1 MMNKS
6 MNSKNNTALNFGNLI
21 VLGLSHKTAPVET
34 RELFSLPNDQLS
46 AFYERLSEAG
56 VDESVYISTCNRVE
70 IYMTAEDS
78 ESAVDT
84 IKKLMEFYT
93 KLPHEQ
99 FMTSVYSKYG
109 IDAVKHLLS
118 VASSLDSMVIGENEI
133 TGQMKESYRK
143 AVECGTTGAIL
154 NKLFHR
160 AFTTSK
166 RVRSE
171 TEICKNPLSIASIA
185 VEQAKKIFPDIS
197 SRSALLIGAGE
208 MGELILKY
216 LVKEN
221 LQKITLANR
230 TIDNAERICK
240 DLDYKA
246 EIISITRVD
255 QALDN
260 VDIVITSVTAPH
272 HVITAADLKNIMYER
287 GGKPIFLI
295 DIAVPRNIEP
305 SVIEIE
311 NVFLY
316 NVDNLKSIAD
326 DNMRGRMQELGKANS
341 IIDED
346 IEEFVNWYD
355 ELSIAPTI
363 TVIKNKFNDIR
374 ENELYKF
381 KHRKMKH
388 LSEEDFGLVEEL
400 TMQIMNKTLHNPI
413 MNLKKQRSCCDE
425 PELDE
430 TMKKKTKFLED
441 LFTK

>member
-1 MMNKS
+1 MNT
-6 MNSKNNTALNFGNLI
+6 KNNRDLNFGNLI

-34 RELFSLPNDQLS
+34 RELFSLPGTQLA
-46 AFYERLSEAG
+46 AFYERLSDAG
-56 VDESVYISTCNRVE
+56 VEESVYVSTCNRVE

-84 IKKLMEFYT
+84 IKRLMEYYT

-99 FMTSVYSKYG
+99 FMSTVYSRYG
-109 IDAVKHLLS
+109 TEAVKHLLS

-133 TGQMKESYRK
+133 TGQIKESYRK
-143 AVECGTTGAIL
+143 AVECGTTGTVM
-154 NKLFHR
+154 NRLFHR

-166 RVRSE
+166 RVRTE
-171 TEICKNPLSIASIA
+171 TDISKNPLSIASIA
-185 VEQAKKIFPDIS
+185 VEQAKSIFTDIS

-221 LQKITLANR
+221 LHKIVLANR
-230 TIDNAERICK
+230 TVDNAERICR
-240 DLDYKA
+240 DIDYNA
-246 EIISITRVD
+246 EIINLTRVD
-255 QALDN
+255 QALAD

-272 HVITAADLKNIMYER
+272 HVITAADIKNIMFER

-305 SVIEIE
+305 SVTETE
-311 NVFLY
+311 NVYLY
-316 NVDNLKSIAD
+316 NVDNLRDIAD
-326 DNMRGRMQELGKANS
+326 NNMRGRMQELEKANS

-346 IEEFVNWYD
+346 VEEFVNWYD

-363 TVIKNKFNDIR
+363 TLIKNKFNEIR
-374 ENELYKF
+374 ENELGKYRN
-381 KHRKMKH
+381 RKMKH
-388 LSEEDFGLVEEL
+388 LSDDDFKLVEEI
-400 TMQIMNKTLHNPI
+400 TCQIMNKTLHNPI
-413 MNLKKQRSCCDE
+413 MNLKKHRTSCAENESDE
-425 PELDE
+425 SL
-430 TMKKKTKFLED
+430 KKNTKFLED

>member
-1 MMNKS
+1 MNSENKS
-6 MNSKNNTALNFGNLI
+6 ALNFGNLI

-34 RELFSLPNDQLS
+34 RELFSLPQSQLS
-46 AFYERLSEAG
+46 AFYERLCEAG
-56 VDESVYISTCNRVE
+56 VEESVYVSTCNRVE

-78 ESAVDT
+78 ESAVET
-84 IKKLMEFYT
+84 IKRLMEFYT

-99 FMTSVYSKYG
+99 FMSSVYSRYG
-109 IDAVKHLLS
+109 TDAVKHLLS

-143 AVECGTTGAIL
+143 AVDCGTTGIIM

-171 TEICKNPLSIASIA
+171 TEISKNPLSIASIA
-185 VEQAKKIFPDIS
+185 VDQAKSIFPDLD

-221 LQKITLANR
+221 LHKIILANR
-230 TIDNAERICK
+230 TTENAERICR
-240 DLDYKA
+240 DIDYNA
-246 EIISITRVD
+246 EIINLTRVD
-255 QALDN
+255 QALAD

-272 HVITAADLKNIMYER
+272 HVITAADIKNIMYER
-287 GGKPIFLI
+287 NGKPIFLI

-305 SVIEIE
+305 SVTETE
-311 NVFLY
+311 NVYLY

-326 DNMRGRMQELGKANS
+326 NNMRGRMQELEKANS

-346 IEEFVNWYD
+346 VEEFVNWYD

-363 TVIKNKFNDIR
+363 TMIKNKFDQIR
-374 ENELYKF
+374 ETELVKYRNK
-381 KHRKMKH
+381 KMKH
-388 LSEEDFGLVEEL
+388 LSEEDFKLVEDI
-400 TMQIMNKTLHNPI
+400 TRQIMNKTLHNPI
-413 MNLKKQRSCCDE
+413 MNLKKQRSACEE
-425 PELDE
+425 PESDE
-430 TMKKKTKFLED
+430 SLKRNTKFLED